1 MELKITDLKK
11 TYGNVKA
18 LKGINYTFTPG
29 VYGILGA
36 NGAGK
41 STMINLITDNVSR
54 DKNGGSIMYSDGEDN
69 TVSKELVDILKL
81 GAKFRGV
88 VGYMP
93 QQQGFYEEFSPKAF
107 LKYMAEIKGVKSVKS
122 VDEAGNVTIKKVN
135 QQIDE
140 LLEVVNLTSVAYKKI
155 GGFSGGMKQR
165 VLLAQALLG
174 DPKILILDEPTA
186 GLDPKE
192 RIGIRNYIAELSRDK
207 IILFATHVV
216 SDIECIADK
225 VLLLKD
231 GEIIATG
238 TSSQLIENMQGK
250 VGEVVCTLSDVA
262 DLQGKYHIG
271 NIRQRK
277 NGMVLRLVG
286 DELPEEAV
294 RVDNDI
300 DLEDIINSN
309 KRGRRLYDYNFFP
322 RFYINR

>member
-1 MELKITDLKK
+1 MLTWGWMKMLKVENLVVS
-11 TYGNVKA
+11 YGGIEA
-18 LKGINYTFTPG
+18 LKGISLEVPKGQIVTL
-29 VYGILGA
+29 IGA

-238 TSSQLIENMQGK
+238 TPSQLIENMQGK

-300 DLEDIINSN
+300 DLEDVY
-309 KRGRRLYDYNFFP
+309 LYYFE
-322 RFYINR
+322 

>member
-1 MELKITDLKK
+1 MELELRELSKS
-11 TYGNVKA
+11 YGSVKA
-18 LKGINYTFTPG
+18 LNKISYTFKPG
-29 VYGILGA
+29 IYGILGA

-54 DKNGGSIMYSDGEDN
+54 DSNNGGNILYDGE
-69 TVSKELVDILKL
+69 DILKL
-81 GAKFRGV
+81 GKKFRAI

-93 QQQGFYEEFSPKAF
+93 QQQGFYEDFSPKAF
-107 LKYMAEIKGVKSVKS
+107 LKYMAEVKGLKRKNEEGKSV
-122 VDEAGNVTIKKVN
+122 A

-174 DPKILILDEPTA
+174 NPKVLILDEPTA

-192 RIGIRNYIAELSRDK
+192 RIGIRNYIAELSKDK

-225 VLLLKD
+225 VILVKK
-231 GEIIATG
+231 GQIVATG
-238 TSSQLIENMQGK
+238 TPVELIEKIQGK
-250 VGEVVCTLSDVA
+250 VAELTCTLEDVGK
-262 DLQGKYHIG
+262 LQEQYKVG

-277 NGMVLRLVG
+277 NGLALRLVG
-286 DELPEEAV
+286 DTLPDEAV
-294 RVDNDI
+294 KVEDNI
-300 DLEDIINSN
+300 DLEDVY
-309 KRGRRLYDYNFFP
+309 LYYFE
-322 RFYINR
+322 

>member
-1 MELKITDLKK
+1 MKLEIRNLKK
-11 TYGNVKA
+11 TYGTVQA
-18 LKGINYTFTPG
+18 LKGISYTFTPG

-41 STMINLITDNVSR
+41 STMINLITDNVAR
-54 DKNGGSIMYSDGEDN
+54 DKVNGGSILYDEDDGEA
-69 TVSKELVDILKL
+69 DILKL
-81 GAKFRGV
+81 GKLFRAQ

-93 QQQGFYEEFSPKAF
+93 QQQGFYEDFSPKAF
-107 LKYMAEIKGVKSVKS
+107 LKYMAEIKGVKKLKTVDADGKEVVK
-122 VDEAGNVTIKKVN
+122 TVN

-140 LLEVVNLTSVAYKKI
+140 LLEVVNLTNVAYKKI

-174 DPKILILDEPTA
+174 NPKILILDEPTA

-192 RIGIRNYIAELSRDK
+192 RISIRNYIAELSKDK

-225 VLLLKD
+225 VLLLKS

-238 TSSQLIENMQGK
+238 TPVELIESMAGK
-250 VGEVVCTLSDVA
+250 VGEITCTLDEVGE
-262 DLQGKYHIG
+262 LQKEYKIG

-277 NGMVLRLVG
+277 NGLALRVVG
-286 DELPEEAV
+286 DKLPDEAV
-294 RVDNDI
+294 RVEDNI
-300 DLEDIINSN
+300 DLEDVY
-309 KRGRRLYDYNFFP
+309 LYYFE
-322 RFYINR
+322 

>member
-1 MELKITDLKK
+1 MELVIDHLTK
-11 TYGNVKA
+11 TYGTVQA
-18 LKGINYTFTPG
+18 LKGVDYTFESG

-41 STMINLITDNVSR
+41 STMINLITDNVKRES
-54 DKNGGSIMYSDGEDN
+54 GQILYDGE
-69 TVSKELVDILKL
+69 DILKL
-81 GAKFRGV
+81 GKKFRAL

-93 QQQGFYEEFSPKAF
+93 QQQGFYEDFSPKAF
-107 LKYMAEIKGVKSVKS
+107 LKYMAEIKGLR
-122 VDEAGNVTIKKVN
+122 KKNDKGQTVN

-140 LLEVVNLTSVAYKKI
+140 LLEVVNLTSVAHKKI

-192 RIGIRNYIAELSRDK
+192 RIGIRNYIAELSKDK

-225 VLLLKD
+225 VMLLKK
-231 GEIIATG
+231 GEIIASG
-238 TSSQLIENMQGK
+238 TPVELIEQMQGK
-250 VGEVVCTLSDVA
+250 VAEITCTLDDVSR
-262 DLQGKYHIG
+262 LQEEYKVG
-271 NIRQRK
+271 NVRQRK
-277 NGMVLRLVG
+277 NGLALRIVG

-294 RVDNDI
+294 KVNDNI
-300 DLEDIINSN
+300 DLEDVY
-309 KRGRRLYDYNFFP
+309 LYYFE
-322 RFYINR
+322 

>member
-1 MELKITDLKK
+1 MKLEIRNLKK
-11 TYGNVKA
+11 TYGTVQA
-18 LKGINYTFTPG
+18 LKGISYTFTPG

-54 DKNGGSIMYSDGEDN
+54 DKVNGGSILYDENNDE
-69 TVSKELVDILKL
+69 TDILKL
-81 GAKFRGV
+81 GKLFRAR

-93 QQQGFYEEFSPKAF
+93 QQQGFYEDFSPKAF
-107 LKYMAEIKGVKSVKS
+107 LKYMAEIKGVKKLKT
-122 VDEAGNVTIKKVN
+122 VDENGNEIVKTVN

-140 LLEVVNLTSVAYKKI
+140 LLEVVNLTNVAYKKI

-192 RIGIRNYIAELSRDK
+192 RISIRNYIAELSKDK

-225 VLLLKD
+225 VLLLKS

-238 TSSQLIENMQGK
+238 TPVELIEIMAGK
-250 VGEVVCTLSDVA
+250 VGEITCTLDEVGE
-262 DLQGKYHIG
+262 LQKEYKIG

-277 NGMVLRLVG
+277 NGLALRVVG
-286 DELPEEAV
+286 DKLPEEAV
-294 RVDNDI
+294 KVEDNI
-300 DLEDIINSN
+300 DLEDVY
-309 KRGRRLYDYNFFP
+309 LYYFE
-322 RFYINR
+322 

>member
-1 MELKITDLKK
+1 MCSSDL
-11 TYGNVKA
+11 
-18 LKGINYTFTPG
+18 
-29 VYGILGA
+29 GILGA

-54 DKNGGSIMYSDGEDN
+54 DKNGGSIMYSDGEDSADN

-238 TSSQLIENMQGK
+238 TPSQLIENMQGK

-262 DLQGKYHIG
+262 DLQGKFISR
-271 NIRQRK
+271 NT
-277 NGMVLRLVG
+277 
-286 DELPEEAV
+286 
-294 RVDNDI
+294 
-300 DLEDIINSN
+300 SN
-309 KRGRRLYDYNFFP
+309 PL
-322 RFYINR
+322 

>member
-54 DKNGGSIMYSDGEDN
+54 DKNGGSIMYSDGEDSADN
-69 TVSKELVDILKL
+69 TVSRELVDILKL

-238 TSSQLIENMQGK
+238 IPSQLIENMQGK

-300 DLEDIINSN
+300 DLEDVY
-309 KRGRRLYDYNFFP
+309 LYYFE
-322 RFYINR
+322 

>member
-107 LKYMAEIKGVKSVKS
+107 LKYMAEIKGVKAVKS
-122 VDEAGNVTIKKVN
+122 VDENGNIKVKKVS

-231 GEIIATG
+231 GEIIAMG
-238 TSSQLIENMQGK
+238 TPSELIANMQGK
-250 VGEVVCTLSDVA
+250 VGEVVCTLDDVA
-262 DLQGKYHIG
+262 ALQEKYHIG

-277 NGMVLRLVG
+277 DGLVLRLVG

-294 RVDNDI
+294 KVDNDI
-300 DLEDIINSN
+300 DLEDVY
-309 KRGRRLYDYNFFP
+309 LYYFE
-322 RFYINR
+322 